1 MQIMKK
7 LKLILAGVLLFAS
20 SLVSAQETVFSMPR
34 FRLGIEAGVM
44 NAFYTETNK
53 PAGLRENQA
62 YYYDYDH
69 GYLDDYLDDYYC
81 GFIFRGQDY
90 NLYYVGLKPEYSLNE
105 RFAVAAGLRFSF
117 NTSEL
122 NSDRDY
128 FLWKTSESGM
138 NTNYVKVKN
147 VSQRNLFIGL
157 PLELKIF
164 PRKRDYLVRHYFVFG
179 TAMSVLINSRN
190 EITFQNENMEKHN
203 SLISGQLGKPNS
215 FQGHAYF
222 GFGLK
227 IGRTSHPFGNIEVHL
242 PVIIFNNDRLSSF
255 TKAKDAAGIA
265 IQTTL
270 QIPLLKNHKIQYTV
284 KNRLKN
290 TQI

>member
-1 MQIMKK
+1 MQIMKEI
-7 LKLILAGVLLFAS
+7 KLILAGVFLFAS
-20 SLVSAQETVFSMPR
+20 SLVSAQETVISMPR
-34 FRLGIEAGVM
+34 FRLGIEAGII
-44 NAFYTETNK
+44 NALDAETNK

-69 GYLDDYLDDYYC
+69 DYYDDFYC
-81 GFIFRGQDY
+81 GFIFDGHDY
-90 NLYYVGLKPEYSLNE
+90 NLYYFGLKPEYSLNE

-138 NTNYVKVKN
+138 NTNYVRVKSI
-147 VSQRNLFIGL
+147 SQKNIFIGL
-157 PLELKIF
+157 PIELKIF
-164 PRKRDYLVRHYFVFG
+164 PRKRDYFVRHYFVFG
-179 TAMSVLINSRN
+179 TALNLLVNSGN
-190 EITFQNENMEKHN
+190 EITFQDKSMEKHN
-203 SLISGQLGKPNS
+203 SFISGQIGKPNS
-215 FQGHAYF
+215 FQGHAF
-222 GFGLK
+222 LGFGLK
-227 IGRTSHPFGNIEVHL
+227 IGRTDHPFGNIEVHL

-270 QIPLLKNHKIQYTV
+270 QIPLLKNHKLQYRI
-284 KNRLKN
+284 KNN
-290 TQI
+290 